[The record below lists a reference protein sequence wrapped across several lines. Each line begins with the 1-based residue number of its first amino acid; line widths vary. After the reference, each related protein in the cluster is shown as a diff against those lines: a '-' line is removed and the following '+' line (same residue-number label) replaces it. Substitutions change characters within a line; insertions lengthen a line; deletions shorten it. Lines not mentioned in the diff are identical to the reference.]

1 MSSYD
6 EISDEDVMTAVN
18 NALDEAVTGRSIG
31 PVIEQDDTVTGHNQ
45 EVTTNILPHNFFTN
59 ENGGKTEL

>member
-6 EISDEDVMTAVN
+6 EISDEDVMT
-18 NALDEAVTGRSIG
+18 AVTGRSIG
-31 PVIEQDDTVTGHNQ
+31 PVIEQDDTVTGNNQ
-45 EVTTNILPHNFFTN
+45 EVTANILPHNFFTN